1 VTPSDFLHMASSGVD
16 FSGTLTG
23 LVKFMNVESNCKH
36 YVHTNTV
43 AKVNQF
49 ADLMVSYLQNE
60 ACKPALD
67 ILINLTYCSVNTCIY
82 LSDVLQIVPQLAHL
96 ADDYPCEVNWLL
108 AHLLNDGRPD
118 VRRLVSSRYF
128 YRLRNSLDNTAISV
142 GTALLQRLQS

>member
-1 VTPSDFLHMASSGVD
+1 MFVNKSSGVD
-16 FSGTLTG
+16 FSGTLAG
-23 LVKFMNVESNCKH
+23 LVKFMNVEANCKQ
-36 YVHTNTV
+36 YVQTNTV

-82 LSDVLQIVPQLAHL
+82 LSDVLQIVPQLVHL

-108 AHLLNDGRPD
+108 AHLLNDGKPD

-128 YRLRNSLDNTAISV
+128 YRLRNSLDSTAISV
-142 GTALLQRLQS
+142 GVALLQRLQS